1 MEDIDWTFLRSTGLT
16 SHHEHNPDLSM
27 AGFSRVCGHRVV
39 VELSNGRK
47 RNRPGGMPMGGGRD
61 MMGRGP
67 PPPRRPRFDPNDRCY
82 ECGERGHYA
91 YNCHR
96 RRSGRGRWV
105 LCRRCGASAVTI
117 TRDCRSD

>member
-1 MEDIDWTFLRSTGLT
+1 MFCVSV
-16 SHHEHNPDLSM
+16 PF
-27 AGFSRVCGHRVV
+27 ASRVCGHRVV
-39 VELSNGRK
+39 VELSNGKK
-47 RNRPGGMPMGGGRD
+47 RNRAGGMAGGGGGRGD
-61 MMGRGP
+61 QRDSMSFRGGA

-105 LCRRCGASAVTI
+105 LPVPPCSWPQAHLGRRTCSLPLTVCA
-117 TRDCRSD
+117 RRL

>member
-1 MEDIDWTFLRSTGLT
+1 MVNIDQMFLRSTGLT
-16 SHHEHNPDLSM
+16 THKCDADLTM
-27 AGFSRVCGHRVV
+27 TRFSRVCGHRVV

-47 RNRPGGMPMGGGRD
+47 RNRAGGMPGGGRD

-105 LCRRCGASAVTI
+105 LCRWCGAFAY
-117 TRDCRSD
+117 CP